1 MRAVASL
8 ISDVGVLK
16 KAGLVSLITIYNG
29 WRFQHHDDQ
38 FATAMKDVADSIFI
52 FIFILFFTSCLTSIY
67 NLSVMKETLRIQ
79 LALRKP
85 HLS

>member
-16 KAGLVSLITIYNG
+16 KAGLVSLNTIYNG

-38 FATAMKDVADSIFI
+38 FAIAMKES
-52 FIFILFFTSCLTSIY
+52 LT
-67 NLSVMKETLRIQ
+67 
-79 LALRKP
+79 
-85 HLS
+85 